1 VVGGSLPWL
10 ALAALVVCTA
20 ASLRF
25 YLPLAGAVFVRHEGL
40 VRTGWVRWPDAAA
53 AFVLCI
59 WFVMLGREALA
70 EQGARVVEFRHI
82 VGSALTY
89 ASVVIFIVG
98 ALVYRNEPL
107 ARVFGWSSC
116 GFVAALGRALLCLL
130 AAYPLLMLVQ
140 SMVYGVSGGDLT
152 PQDVVEFLQ
161 KAQTTRDR
169 TAILAMAV
177 VIAPLSEEVIFRG
190 FLYPVGKRYFG
201 PFASALSTALLFAVL
216 HGHMASIPALFTLA
230 LGLSLAYEKTGSI
243 LVPVLMHSVFNAISV
258 AGILLLL

>member
-1 VVGGSLPWL
+1 LSWL
-10 ALAALVVCTA
+10 ALSALVICTA

-25 YLPLAGAVFVRHEGL
+25 YLPLARAVFARHEGL

-70 EQGARVVEFRHI
+70 EEGARVVEFRHV

-89 ASVVIFIVG
+89 ASLVIFIVG

-116 GFVAALGRALLCLL
+116 GFVSALSRALFCLL

-140 SMVYGVSGGDLT
+140 SMVYRSSGGDVT
-152 PQDVVEFLQ
+152 PQDVVEFLRN
-161 KAQTTRDR
+161 AQTLRDR
-169 TAILAMAV
+169 SAILAMAV

-201 PFASALSTALLFAVL
+201 PFASAVMTALLFALL
-216 HGHMASIPALFTLA
+216 HGHMPSIPALFTLA
-230 LGLSLAYEKTGSI
+230 LCLSLAYEKTSSI

-258 AGILLLL
+258 AGILFLL

>member
-1 VVGGSLPWL
+1 LHWL
-10 ALAALVVCTA
+10 AFAALVVCTA

-25 YLPLAGAVFVRHEGL
+25 YLPLARAVFARHGGL
-40 VRTGWVRWPDAAA
+40 VHTGWVRWPDAAA

-59 WFVMLGREALA
+59 WFLMLGREALA
-70 EQGARVVEFRHI
+70 EQGAREVEFRHI

-161 KAQTTRDR
+161 KAQTPRDR

-230 LGLSLAYEKTGSI
+230 LCLSLAYEKTGSI
-243 LVPVLMHSVFNAISV
+243 MVPVLMHSVFNAISV